1 MSFSNTSCECLRC
14 FFFDFLNRDFDPKRI
29 PDVVNQ
35 EVFCIF
41 EEVFP
46 SALVALTVFLERV
59 TDPSCLLYDFFF
71 EM

>member
-1 MSFSNTSCECLRC
+1 M
-14 FFFDFLNRDFDPKRI
+14 
-29 PDVVNQ
+29 VNQ

-59 TDPSCLLYDFFF
+59 TDPLYCMTSLKCEDGLNDEFKIERVKLFCSF
-71 EM
+71 ETFVCTMI